1 MKQSAKII
9 TGALVALLA
18 FSLFSISGIAQ
29 QTTMMVTSQGVAT
42 IFGNDKALARDQA
55 IDDALRNAVE
65 QSLGTFVQSST
76 LVENAMVVEDNIL
89 TWSNGYVRKYTVARE
104 AQTGEATYEVTVD
117 AELEMSNLKN
127 DWESVQNL
135 LSRMGNPR
143 VMFMMDEQNIGHSY
157 DRYHFL
163 SVDMTISENTLLNK
177 FIENGFECVDPAT
190 VRQNLEQDQALAI
203 LQGNNQM
210 AAAIA
215 KTLGAEVIVT
225 GKAIA
230 KVATGVNLGG
240 MKSCQANVTA
250 RVIKADVATVI
261 ATGSQHAA
269 YPHIDEIT
277 GGTEAIKKATDKMA
291 TELINKITKKWR
303 DEFYQATTVKVV
315 VQGVQSFSQL
325 DEFKNTIKYMVR
337 GVKDI
342 YSRKVAGDLA
352 ELDIKITGNANQLA
366 RELEKK
372 DLEKYSV
379 KILGLSMNKITLQL
393 SNKIE

>member
-1 MKQSAKII
+1 MKQLNKILPVMLMTLFI
-9 TGALVALLA
+9 ISLV
-18 FSLFSISGIAQ
+18 STPGKIQ
-29 QTTMMVTSQGVAT
+29 QATRVVTSQGVAT

-76 LVENAMVVEDNIL
+76 LVENSMVVEDNIL
-89 TWSNGYVRKYTVARE
+89 TWSNGYVRNYSIIRE
-104 AQTGEATYEVTVD
+104 GQTGEATYEVTVE
-117 AELEMSNLKN
+117 AELEMANLKN

-143 VMFMMDEQNIGHSY
+143 VMFIMDEQNIGQSR
-157 DRYHFL
+157 DRYHYL

-190 VRQNLEQDQALAI
+190 VRQNLQQDQALAV
-203 LQGNNQM
+203 LQGNTKM
-210 AAAIA
+210 AAALA
-215 KTLGAEVIVT
+215 KTLGAEVIIT

-230 KVATGVNLGG
+230 KVATGINLGG

-277 GGTEAIKKATDKMA
+277 GGTEAIKKATNKMA
-291 TELINKITKKWR
+291 SDLINKITKKWR

-325 DEFKNTIKYMVR
+325 DNFKNTIKYLVR

-342 YSRKVAGDLA
+342 YSRKVSGELA
-352 ELDIKITGNANQLA
+352 ELDVKITGNGNQLA

-372 DLEKYSV
+372 DLDKFKV
-379 KILGLSMNKITLQL
+379 KIIGLSMNKITLQL
-393 SNKIE
+393 SEKIQ